1 MANIFEEII
10 TDELD
15 RVEWDMEQNILEAVN
30 RTEAPTQFSDMT
42 ELVDDSEL
50 FKFISRFEGNRF
62 EGAY

>member
-15 RVEWDMEQNILEAVN
+15 LMEWDMEQNIREAVS

-50 FKFISRFEGNRF
+50 FKFINRF